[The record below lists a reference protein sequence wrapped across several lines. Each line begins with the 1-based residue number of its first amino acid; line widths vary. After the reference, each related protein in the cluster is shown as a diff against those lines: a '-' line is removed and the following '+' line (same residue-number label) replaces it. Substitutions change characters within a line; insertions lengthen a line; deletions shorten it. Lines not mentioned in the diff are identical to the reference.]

1 MNTGKQL
8 SDYEEVLLPKDI
20 MEILHIS
27 RSTVY
32 KLLDTGEIKSIR
44 VGNAYRIPKRNLT
57 AFMFT
62 ESKDLSSASEST
74 RIDMKKGGI
83 RMNGT
88 TAFSLE
94 VLFLNDL
101 LNSKVI
107 DEDIYNR
114 AVQKI
119 ATIGNIKAP
128 EKAEYRATA

>member
-32 KLLDTGEIKSIR
+32 KLLDTGEIR

-57 AFMFT
+57 AFMFP

-74 RIDMKKGGI
+74 RIDMKKGG
-83 RMNGT
+83 
-88 TAFSLE
+88 SE
-94 VLFLNDL
+94 
-101 LNSKVI
+101 
-107 DEDIYNR
+107 
-114 AVQKI
+114 
-119 ATIGNIKAP
+119 
-128 EKAEYRATA
+128 